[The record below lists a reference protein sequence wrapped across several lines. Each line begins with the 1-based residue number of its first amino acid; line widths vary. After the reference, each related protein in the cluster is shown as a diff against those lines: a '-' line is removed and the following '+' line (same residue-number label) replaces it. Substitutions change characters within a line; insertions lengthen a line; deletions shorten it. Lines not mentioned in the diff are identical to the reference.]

1 MRAGARRRRATGRSP
16 GNRRQRRRCG
26 RQTPRPRQDPNDTPW
41 ATGPAGRPAVPG
53 RSPRRP
59 ACRGPCRH
67 VGRRGFRPGPG
78 RGEERTTEGNRR
90 RDPPPGSRQR
100 ADTWA
105 ARLLTFSAGAVNAW
119 GFLALGGVFT
129 SVVTANSALTGV
141 GLGGADPRLGALA
154 AVAVL
159 CYVLGA
165 AGAGWAA
172 GHAQRGGRLRPVDF
186 LLLEL
191 VLLWA
196 VVAWWLAAGGDP
208 SGGER
213 TAMLGILAAAMGC
226 QNAGVRVA
234 MGAQV
239 PTAYL
244 TGLLTGAVTDAV
256 TSGRVQWPA
265 LVTTALLIL
274 GAAAAALLERLLP
287 GAAPLLPALLV
298 TAAWLTGR
306 ARTGTRRAS

>member
-1 MRAGARRRRATGRSP
+1 MCVPDPATPARSK
-16 GNRRQRRRCG
+16 
-26 RQTPRPRQDPNDTPW
+26 
-41 ATGPAGRPAVPG
+41 
-53 RSPRRP
+53 
-59 ACRGPCRH
+59 RH
-67 VGRRGFRPGPG
+67 PLGHRPGGVAGPTRAVAPPPGMSRPVPSRRSARIPSGAG

-172 GHAQRGGRLRPVDF
+172 GHAQRGGRLRPADF

-196 VVAWWLAAGGDP
+196 VVAWWLAAGGD
-208 SGGER
+208 R
-213 TAMLGILAAAMGC
+213 R
-226 QNAGVRVA
+226 AGSARRCWEPWRPRWA
-234 MGAQV
+234 
-239 PTAYL
+239 
-244 TGLLTGAVTDAV
+244 
-256 TSGRVQWPA
+256 
-265 LVTTALLIL
+265 
-274 GAAAAALLERLLP
+274 
-287 GAAPLLPALLV
+287 
-298 TAAWLTGR
+298 
-306 ARTGTRRAS
+306 ARTPVSASRWARRCRPRT